1 MNGQRQ
7 HQGIGCQLMKAFKE
21 YVKSRD
27 ITQIFLEVRESNTLA
42 QKLYEKTGFRKVAV
56 RKNYYKEPQENAFC
70 NVCEIKEGSPMTI
83 LQKNVN
89 YY

>member
-1 MNGQRQ
+1 MNGQKQ

-42 QKLYEKTGFRKVAV
+42 QNFMRKQVFG
-56 RKNYYKEPQENAFC
+56 K
-70 NVCEIKEGSPMTI
+70 
-83 LQKNVN
+83 
-89 YY
+89 

>member
-1 MNGQRQ
+1 
-7 HQGIGCQLMKAFKE
+7 MKAFKE

-56 RKNYYKEPQENAFC
+56 RKII
-70 NVCEIKEGSPMTI
+70 IKNRKKMP
-83 LQKNVN
+83 L
-89 YY
+89 